1 MRRQLYIDPATRDL
15 AIDADYNLRLTA
27 DAGEYVSQKIEA
39 RLRWY
44 RGEWFLARSGGVPYF
59 QSILGKADLNEVNAL
74 LLAAVVNTD
83 GVAEVLDFQVAYDGT
98 EREYSVTFTVRAA
111 DGDIVNGEVA
121 I

>member
-1 MRRQLYIDPATRDL
+1 MKKQLYIDPVTRDL
-15 AIDADYNLRLTA
+15 AIDDRYNLRVTA
-27 DAGEYVSQKIEA
+27 DAGEYLSQKIEA

-74 LLAAVVNTD
+74 FRATVVGTE
-83 GVAEVLDFQVAYDGT
+83 GVAEVVRFEVAYDGT
-98 EREYSVTFTVRAA
+98 ERAYSVTFTVRAA
-111 DGDIVNGEVA
+111 GGEVVEGGLS

>member
-1 MRRQLYIDPATRDL
+1 MRTQLYVDPATRDL
-15 AIDADYNLRLTA
+15 AIDERYNLRLTA
-27 DAGEYVSQKIEA
+27 DTGEYLSQKIEA

-74 LLAAVVNTD
+74 LLSAVSGIE
-83 GVAEVLDFQVAYDGT
+83 GVAEVVTFRTTYDGAL
-98 EREYSVTFTVRAA
+98 REYTVTFTVRAE
-111 DGDIVNGEVA
+111 GGEIVEGEVS